1 MDRQN
6 RPCAHCRPMQ
16 AISPLPVA
24 VMSVLNLPQSCNS
37 KLKKGTVYT
46 PHSPSS
52 LTDSPTCALGK
63 IAKTCNTDCVT
74 TCSSSRDD
82 CPTITECVPGCFC
95 QQGTVE
101 FEDICLAEEQ
111 CPAEPSLLQYLP
123 SFLFYCSSCF
133 SPFLP
138 LLFGSLCSSSPLAIY
153 SSLFTFCMALPIMF
167 YLLNSS

>member
-123 SFLFYCSSCF
+123 FYCSS
-133 SPFLP
+133 SLPSGASVHP
-138 LLFGSLCSSSPLAIY
+138 LLSLSTPPSFPPYGSTNHSI
-153 SSLFTFCMALPIMF
+153 